1 MATGDTYGNLAL
13 PSGKRHLGMFTA
25 SESALAKFL
34 YPITWRD
41 TVFVFDDFTG
51 PALSTHLW
59 TAAKIASNGT
69 DFDPPATQLVNG
81 VCQGITGAFAQDHA
95 NLRSDAVWYGNANC
109 GMEVRWKVNNITS
122 LAVEVGFVDPLSDYT
137 STNAGAVS
145 GIDTP
150 AVANGATDVGLV
162 TMYTTETAN
171 TLNLV
176 TEGSTSNMNVTATSF
191 AVSPVNATYG
201 VARVQLA
208 QTASAVA
215 AAKAYVLDGNDAIRA
230 TAQHGALLA
239 SQIKGDVLQHF
250 WFYVESLTTSARTID
265 IDYIAVWQDRVR

>member
-1 MATGDTYGNLAL
+1 MAKGSAYGSLNR
-13 PSGKRHLGMFTA
+13 PSGKNHLEMFTS

-51 PALSTHLW
+51 PALNTHLW

-69 DFDPPATQLVNG
+69 DFDPPSTQLVNG
-81 VCQGITGAFAQDHA
+81 VCQGITGAVAQDHA
-95 NLRSDAVWYGNANC
+95 NLRSDAVWYGDGNC

-122 LAVEVGFVDPLSDYT
+122 LAVEMGFTDPLTSYTQSD
-137 STNAGAVS
+137 AGAIS

-150 AVANGATDVGLV
+150 GVTNGATDAALV

-171 TLNLV
+171 KLNLV
-176 TEGSTSNMNVTATSF
+176 TDGSTSNMNATATSF

-215 AAKAYVLDGNDAIRA
+215 AAKAYVLDENDAIRA
-230 TAQHGALLA
+230 TAQHG
-239 SQIKGDVLQHF
+239 
-250 WFYVESLTTSARTID
+250 
-265 IDYIAVWQDRVR
+265 

>member
-1 MATGDTYGNLAL
+1 MAKGNNYGNLQR
-13 PSGKRHLGMFTA
+13 PSGRNHLEMFTS

-41 TVFVFDDFTG
+41 TVFVIDDFTG

-81 VCQGITGAFAQDHA
+81 VCQGVTGAFAQDHA
-95 NLRSDAVWYGNANC
+95 NLRSDAVWYGDLNC
-109 GMEVRWKVNNITS
+109 GAEVCFKVSNKLS
-122 LAVEVGFVDPLSDYT
+122 LGLEMGFVDPLSSYT
-137 STNAGAVS
+137 QSDAGAVS

-150 AVANGATDVGLV
+150 GVTNGATDAALV

-171 TLNLV
+171 TLNLI
-176 TEGSTSNMNVTATSF
+176 TDGSTSNMNATATSF
-191 AVSPVNATYG
+191 AVTPTNATYLT
-201 VARVQLA
+201 VRVQLA
-208 QTASAVA
+208 KTASAVA
-215 AAKAYVLDGNDAIRA
+215 AAKGTILNENDAISA
-230 TAQHGALLA
+230 YAQHGAALA

-250 WFYVESLTTSARTID
+250 WFYVESLTTSARTVD
-265 IDYIAVWQDRVR
+265 IDYVALWQDRR